1 MKSCVLTANF
11 DCDVYK
17 VWMYLTNPTLAHWRT
32 DVTET
37 EISPDGM
44 QRTDTHKDGSKTQI
58 VYSRKE
64 KPRAI
69 TCEFAHGRQTG
80 TFTAILLGGQ
90 GSTSL
95 ECTFSIDGIGL
106 FDKAHKHLQPVLDML
121 QRAVE

>member
-17 VWMYLTNPTLAHWRT
+17 IWMYLTNPTLAHWRT

-69 TCEFAHGRQTG
+69 TCEYVHGRQRG

-90 GSTSL
+90 GSSSL
-95 ECTFSIDGIGL
+95 ECTFEMDGIGL